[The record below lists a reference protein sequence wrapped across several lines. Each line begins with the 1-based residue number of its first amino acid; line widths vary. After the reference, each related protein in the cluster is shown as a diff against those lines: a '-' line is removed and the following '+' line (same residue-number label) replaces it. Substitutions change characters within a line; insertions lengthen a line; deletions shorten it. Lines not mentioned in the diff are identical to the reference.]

1 MENIITNTTNSTE
14 ETGIKIK
21 LKNPIDFAP
30 VGDIKIT
37 TTTEMSK
44 VINDIFSQTFADYYG
59 SSLKVQFQPELKA
72 YIVIPCL
79 FFRVQKNYDEN
90 KRYAFHTLGSSSP
103 NESMINRIQRVSQSI
118 ATGAQVEITPA
129 GKSALFDFVISSV
142 AKSSNFDWK
151 SAFRTITSEGE
162 TYIQVFKFDI
172 LKFITMIYGEVD
184 TNNSKQYYQVIPLN
198 VVGTPNQYKAAD
210 NWSLNIIRLNHAN
223 EAYAAELL
231 GFNIP
236 SQSAMPT
243 VVTELSGR

>member
-1 MENIITNTTNSTE
+1 MENIITNITSTTDDI
-14 ETGIKIK
+14 GIKIK
-21 LKNPIDFAP
+21 LKNPLDFAP

-37 TTTEMSK
+37 TTNEMSK

-59 SSLKVQFQPELKA
+59 SSLKVQFQPELKS

-79 FFRVQKNYDEN
+79 FFRVQKNYIEGR
-90 KRYAFHTLGSSSP
+90 RYAFRTLGAASP
-103 NESMINRIQRVSQSI
+103 NESMINRIQRVSQSV
-118 ATGAQVEITPA
+118 ATGAQVEITPD
-129 GKSALFDFVISSV
+129 GKSALYDFMISSV
-142 AKSSNFDWK
+142 AKSANFDWK
-151 SAFRTITSEGE
+151 SSFRTITSDGE

-172 LKFITMIYGEVD
+172 LKFITMLYGD
-184 TNNSKQYYQVIPLN
+184 MDANKSKQYYQVIPLN

-231 GFNIP
+231 GYNIP
-236 SQSAMPT
+236 SQSAMPS